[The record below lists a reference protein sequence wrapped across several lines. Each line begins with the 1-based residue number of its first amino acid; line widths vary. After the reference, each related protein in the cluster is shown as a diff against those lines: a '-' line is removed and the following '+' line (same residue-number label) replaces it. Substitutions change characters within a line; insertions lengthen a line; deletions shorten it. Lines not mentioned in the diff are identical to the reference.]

1 VTAADYSWDPATRDP
16 ALICDECGDR
26 YDPAE
31 GCQHDGRQLCAY
43 CFHRCPECLAA
54 IRDDMA
60 GEGV

>member
-1 VTAADYSWDPATRDP
+1 VNT
-16 ALICDECGDR
+16 CDECGEP

-54 IRDDMA
+54 IRDDYDAEMA
-60 GEGV
+60 TDGRWT